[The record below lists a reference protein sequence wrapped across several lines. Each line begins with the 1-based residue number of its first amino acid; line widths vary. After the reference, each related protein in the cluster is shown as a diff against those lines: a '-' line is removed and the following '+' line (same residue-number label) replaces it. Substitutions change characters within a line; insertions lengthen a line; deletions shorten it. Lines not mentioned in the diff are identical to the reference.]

1 MYRSALELDCHVRPG
16 ANAVIVVSVGQT
28 NYEFELAPTINW
40 VPSSSSAGAHRIS
53 MDIEIATP
61 ISDTNTYNVDL
72 KINAEG
78 SDVLVCG
85 YSMPQS
91 VFQIASQPIWD
102 EDGWQ
107 PYDIAGHQGE
117 DAQYQGNGS
126 LQILAGQTV
135 EFGGA
140 IVVPAVS

>member
-1 MYRSALELDCHVRPG
+1 MYRSTLELDCHVRPG

-28 NYEFELAPTINW
+28 NYEFDLAPTINW
-40 VPSSSSAGAHRIS
+40 VPSSSSTGAHRIS
-53 MDIEIATP
+53 MDIEITTP
-61 ISDTNTYNVDL
+61 VSDTNTYDVDL

-85 YSMPQS
+85 YFMPQG
-91 VFQIASQPIWD
+91 VFQITGQPVWD
-102 EDGWQ
+102 EDGWR
-107 PYDIAGHQGE
+107 PYDIAGHQG
-117 DAQYQGNGS
+117 DGAQYQGNGS

-135 EFGGA
+135 EFSGT